1 LKEVKIRQADIRLRP
16 RVSSRVVF
24 PESTG
29 AGHTDPTPISGMEP
43 DATRGDVMKRKLET
57 CLLALALTPGLALA
71 GSSLQIRDLAAATG
85 LSERQVQ
92 MVVGGRTAYAEY
104 RTSYDRV
111 EKRFVKALG
120 EERYRDLM
128 AGREIMLDN
137 GVRVAFNDR

>member
-1 LKEVKIRQADIRLRP
+1 
-16 RVSSRVVF
+16 
-24 PESTG
+24 
-29 AGHTDPTPISGMEP
+29 
-43 DATRGDVMKRKLET
+43 MKRKLET

-104 RTSYDRV
+104 RTSYNRV
-111 EKRFVKALG
+111 EKRFVEALG

-128 AGREIMLDN
+128 AGREIVLDN
-137 GVRVAFNDR
+137 GIRVAFNDR

>member
-1 LKEVKIRQADIRLRP
+1 
-16 RVSSRVVF
+16 
-24 PESTG
+24 
-29 AGHTDPTPISGMEP
+29 
-43 DATRGDVMKRKLET
+43 MKRKFEI
-57 CLLALALTPGLALA
+57 CLLALALTTGPALA

-111 EKRFVKALG
+111 EQRFVKALG

-128 AGREIMLDN
+128 AGREIVLDN

>member
-1 LKEVKIRQADIRLRP
+1 
-16 RVSSRVVF
+16 
-24 PESTG
+24 
-29 AGHTDPTPISGMEP
+29 
-43 DATRGDVMKRKLET
+43 MKHKLET

-92 MVVGGRTAYAEY
+92 MVVGARTAYAEY
-104 RTSYDRV
+104 RTSYDRA
-111 EKRFVKALG
+111 EARLVKALG

-128 AGREIMLDN
+128 AGREVVLDN

>member
-1 LKEVKIRQADIRLRP
+1 
-16 RVSSRVVF
+16 
-24 PESTG
+24 
-29 AGHTDPTPISGMEP
+29 
-43 DATRGDVMKRKLET
+43 MKRKFEI

-92 MVVGGRTAYAEY
+92 MVVGARTAFAEY
-104 RTSYDRV
+104 RTSYDRI
-111 EKRFVKALG
+111 ERHFVKALG

-128 AGREIMLDN
+128 AGREIVLDN

>member
-1 LKEVKIRQADIRLRP
+1 
-16 RVSSRVVF
+16 
-24 PESTG
+24 
-29 AGHTDPTPISGMEP
+29 
-43 DATRGDVMKRKLET
+43 MKRKLET

-104 RTSYDRV
+104 RTSYNRV
-111 EKRFVKALG
+111 EKRFVEALG
-120 EERYRDLM
+120 EGRYRDLM
-128 AGREIMLDN
+128 TGREIVLDN

>member
-1 LKEVKIRQADIRLRP
+1 
-16 RVSSRVVF
+16 
-24 PESTG
+24 
-29 AGHTDPTPISGMEP
+29 
-43 DATRGDVMKRKLET
+43 MKRKIET

-104 RTSYDRV
+104 RTSYNRV
-111 EKRFVKALG
+111 EKRFVEALG

-128 AGREIMLDN
+128 AGREIVLDN

>member
-57 CLLALALTPGLALA
+57 CLLALALIPGMALA
-71 GSSLQIRDLAAATG
+71 GSPTQIRDLAAATG
-85 LSERQVQ
+85 LNERDVQ
-92 MVVGGRTAYAEY
+92 MVVGAHTAYPQY
-104 RTSYDRV
+104 LTRYDWARRRIV
-111 EKRFVKALG
+111 AVLG
-120 EERYRDLM
+120 TERYDDLM
-128 AGREIMLDN
+128 AGREIQLDN
-137 GVRVAFNDR
+137 GTRVAIAK

>member
-1 LKEVKIRQADIRLRP
+1 MIRKFEI
-16 RVSSRVVF
+16 
-24 PESTG
+24 
-29 AGHTDPTPISGMEP
+29 
-43 DATRGDVMKRKLET
+43 
-57 CLLALALTPGLALA
+57 CLLALALTPGPALA

-111 EKRFVKALG
+111 EQHFVKALG
-120 EERYRDLM
+120 EARYRDLM
-128 AGREIMLDN
+128 AGREIVLDN

>member
-1 LKEVKIRQADIRLRP
+1 
-16 RVSSRVVF
+16 
-24 PESTG
+24 
-29 AGHTDPTPISGMEP
+29 
-43 DATRGDVMKRKLET
+43 MKRKFEI
-57 CLLALALTPGLALA
+57 CLLALALTTGPALA

-111 EKRFVKALG
+111 EQHFVKALG
-120 EERYRDLM
+120 RERYRDLM
-128 AGREIMLDN
+128 AGREIVLDN

>member
-1 LKEVKIRQADIRLRP
+1 
-16 RVSSRVVF
+16 
-24 PESTG
+24 
-29 AGHTDPTPISGMEP
+29 
-43 DATRGDVMKRKLET
+43 MKRKLET

-104 RTSYDRV
+104 RTSYNRV
-111 EKRFVKALG
+111 EKRFVEVLG

-128 AGREIMLDN
+128 AGREIVLDN